1 MPYDHRYTILVG
13 RILIAA
19 IFLMSGLSKIADPQG
34 TQQYMQA
41 MGMTWATT
49 LFYVGAIVIEVGG
62 GLSLL
67 LGYWTRAG
75 AIALILFMI
84 PTTLIFHT
92 NFADQNQMIHFLKN
106 LAMFGGLFYV
116 TAYGAGPVSLDAR
129 LGGPMEWP
137 TMNLDIREEEH
148 ARRRKTGA

>member
-1 MPYDHRYTILVG
+1 MLNDHRYTMLIG
-13 RILIAA
+13 RILLGA
-19 IFLMSGLSKIADPQG
+19 IFLISGISKIADPQG

-75 AIALILFMI
+75 ALALMLFMI

-92 NFADQNQMIHFLKN
+92 NFGDQNQMIHFLKN

-116 TAYGAGPVSLDAR
+116 AAYGAGPLSLDAR
-129 LGGPMEWP
+129 LGGPIERP
-137 TMNLDIREEEH
+137 NLDIRED
-148 ARRRKTGA
+148 AQAQRRRTSA

>member
-1 MPYDHRYTILVG
+1 MPYDHRYTTLVG
-13 RILIAA
+13 RMLMAA
-19 IFLMSGLSKIADPQG
+19 IFLMSGIGKIADPHG

-49 LFYVGAIVIEVGG
+49 LLYVGAIVIEVGG

-75 AIALILFMI
+75 AMALILFMI

-92 NFADQNQMIHFLKN
+92 NFGDQNQMIHFLKN

-116 TAYGAGPVSLDAR
+116 TAYGAGPLSLDAR
-129 LGGPMEWP
+129 LGGPMGRP
-137 TMNLDIREEEH
+137 NVDLNIHEEEQ
-148 ARRRKTGA
+148 RRRRTSA

>member
-1 MPYDHRYTILVG
+1 MPYDHRYVTLAG

-19 IFLMSGLSKIADPQG
+19 IFLMSGIGKIADPHG

-49 LFYVGAIVIEVGG
+49 FFYVSAIVIEVGG

-84 PTTLIFHT
+84 PTTLMFHT

-116 TAYGAGPVSLDAR
+116 AAYGAGPVSLDGR
-129 LGGPMEWP
+129 LGGPMERP
-137 TMNLDIREEEH
+137 SMNLNIREEEQTP
-148 ARRRKTGA
+148 RRRTSA

>member
-1 MPYDHRYTILVG
+1 
-13 RILIAA
+13 
-19 IFLMSGLSKIADPQG
+19 MSGLSKIADPQG

-75 AIALILFMI
+75 AVALMLFMI

-116 TAYGAGPVSLDAR
+116 AAYGAGPLSLEAH
-129 LGGPMEWP
+129 LGGPIRQP
-137 TMNLDIREEEH
+137 GLNIGIREEEQE
-148 ARRRKTGA
+148 RRRRTSA

>member
-1 MPYDHRYTILVG
+1 MLNDHRYTMLIG
-13 RILIAA
+13 RILLGT
-19 IFLMSGLSKIADPQG
+19 IFLISGIGKIADPQG

-75 AIALILFMI
+75 ALALMRLII
-84 PTTLIFHT
+84 PTTLILNPYFG
-92 NFADQNQMIHFLKN
+92 DQNQMIIFFKI

-116 TAYGAGPVSLDAR
+116 AAYGAGPLSLDAR
-129 LGGPMEWP
+129 LGGPIERP
-137 TMNLDIREEEH
+137 NLDIRED
-148 ARRRKTGA
+148 AQAQRRRTSA